1 MDSDCDAGM
10 CCVDNYRFQ
19 IVSKRALLDVIQ
31 NGKLGELNNI
41 TQIPN
46 EKKNSWKN
54 VSRNSRLCDSPNYIS
69 NSYLVNY
76 DGQQLKTR

>member
-46 EKKNSWKN
+46 GSRAREKSMW
-54 VSRNSRLCDSPNYIS
+54 
-69 NSYLVNY
+69 
-76 DGQQLKTR
+76 

>member
-1 MDSDCDAGM
+1 MFISAYFVFKTCNVDSDCDAGM

-46 EKKNSWKN
+46 GSRAREKWMW
-54 VSRNSRLCDSPNYIS
+54 
-69 NSYLVNY
+69 
-76 DGQQLKTR
+76 